1 MPDKSDNNNN
11 NNNKYDN
18 DNCALKWKW
27 NVEPGKVYTKQSL
40 FKASH
45 ISSCA
50 NVCKIKD
57 GL

>member
-1 MPDKSDNNNN
+1 MPDKSDNNN

-18 DNCALKWKW
+18 DNCALKW

-45 ISSCA
+45 ISLCA
-50 NVCKIKD
+50 NVCKTKD
-57 GL
+57 RL